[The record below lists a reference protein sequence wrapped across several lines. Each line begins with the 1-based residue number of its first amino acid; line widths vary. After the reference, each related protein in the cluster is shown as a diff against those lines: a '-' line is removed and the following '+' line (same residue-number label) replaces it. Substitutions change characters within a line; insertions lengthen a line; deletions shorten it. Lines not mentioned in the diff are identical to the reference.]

1 MNSLLSIVFLA
12 FASFSPIKDCDCSQ
26 DFEFVVNTI
35 EKDHPGF
42 KINVNKKNYKAYE
55 AFKNSILSE
64 IESANVDSERCV
76 KLLNKYLTFIKD
88 KHLRVYDPSIIDEE
102 AYDKK
107 LKTKGLPSFKAI
119 DEETNYVRVP
129 SFSAN
134 LWRELDQFY
143 DSITPLV
150 KAKENL
156 IVDIRNNG
164 GGGER
169 MYKQLLQIIKKDHT
183 PEHVVVLFNRRCAS
197 ACEEVALKVS
207 NMKKVVTLGQN
218 TNGQFAYGFIK
229 GVKTPS
235 CGYTLIITTKKYPS
249 RLKYEYV
256 GVEPQIKL
264 KENEDALAAA
274 LEHLKNF

>member
-1 MNSLLSIVFLA
+1 MNSLLSLA
-12 FASFSPIKDCDCSQ
+12 LMVLSNFTPTKDCNCAE
-26 DFEFVVNTI
+26 DFNFVVNTI
-35 EKDHPGF
+35 EKEHRGF
-42 KINVNKKNYKAYE
+42 KINVNKKNNQDYEVFKKAV
-55 AFKNSILSE
+55 LSE
-64 IESANVDSERCV
+64 IKSADVDNERCV
-76 KLLNKYLTFIKD
+76 ELLNKYLSFIKD
-88 KHLRVYDPSIIDEE
+88 KHLRVYDPSIVDEE

-107 LKTKGLPSFKAI
+107 LKTKGLPSFKVI
-119 DEETNYVRVP
+119 DEKTNYVRVP

-150 KAKENL
+150 QTKDNL

-169 MYKQLLQIIKKDHT
+169 MYKQLLQIIKKNDT
-183 PEHVVVLFNRRCAS
+183 PENVVVLFNRRCAS

-207 NMKKVVTLGQN
+207 NIKKVVTLGQN

-229 GVKTPS
+229 GVKTPA
-235 CGYTLIITTKKYPS
+235 CGYTLIITTKRYPS

-256 GVEPQIKL
+256 GVAPQIKID
-264 KENEDALAAA
+264 ESEDALTAA
-274 LEHLKNF
+274 LNHLKSL